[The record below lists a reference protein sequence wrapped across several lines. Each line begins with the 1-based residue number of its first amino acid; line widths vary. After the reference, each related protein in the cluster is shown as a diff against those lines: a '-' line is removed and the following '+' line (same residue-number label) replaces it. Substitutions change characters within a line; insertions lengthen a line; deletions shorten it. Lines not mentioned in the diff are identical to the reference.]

1 MFHERIYIMEGMKS
15 YIVSIVAAAVL
26 ISMLS
31 CFFKKGSIASKP
43 FMLIAG
49 VFMIL
54 SLLQPILGF
63 RMGGYSFEIAG
74 FYEEAEDMIQDSLGH
89 SREQMASIITYQV
102 RTYIQNKA
110 SAMGLVLQIEVM
122 LSDEDPP
129 VPWSVH
135 LWGAISPREKEIL
148 EAYIYDNLAIV
159 RERVF
164 WN

>member
-1 MFHERIYIMEGMKS
+1 
-15 YIVSIVAAAVL
+15 
-26 ISMLS
+26 
-31 CFFKKGSIASKP
+31 
-43 FMLIAG
+43 
-49 VFMIL
+49 MIL

-63 RMGGYSFEIAG
+63 RMGGYSFEIGG
-74 FYEEAEDMIQDSLGH
+74 FYEEAEDMIQESLGH
-89 SREQMASIITYQV
+89 SREQMASIITDQV